1 MLYCLLW
8 STAHTDISENVIV
21 IHGSR
26 SMHSID
32 RLILNYVLIAHFSL
46 ILTRICL
53 SIVASKLIILTI
65 SNGLPRWC

>member
-1 MLYCLLW
+1 
-8 STAHTDISENVIV
+8 
-21 IHGSR
+21 
-26 SMHSID
+26 MHSID
-32 RLILNYVLIAHFSL
+32 CLILNYVLIAHFSL